1 MKHALVLSPLL
12 LALGAL
18 PTFAQQVADKDF
30 RPAVA
35 APMFAEGQGPVV
47 CLDEAHHN
55 FHTLD
60 GRFFAFGGL
69 LQRDGYVVQPNR
81 AAFDATSLAPCRILV
96 ISNALPNEDDWSTY
110 PSPTPFAFTATEVET
125 VRHWVETG
133 GRLLLIAD
141 HQPFGGAAANLA
153 AAFGVQFTD
162 GFAFE
167 GFVDEAKRDMITRPT
182 IFRRADGGLAEHAI
196 TRGGSESESIAS
208 VRSFTGQAF
217 RAPAQ
222 AQPLLVMPKGAVSLL
237 PKTAWAFAPDTPYA
251 DASGWLQG
259 AVLPV
264 GQGRAAFFGE
274 AAMFSAQLAG
284 PQKQPTGFNAP
295 EAERNGQF
303 VLNLLHWLS
312 EAPAAARE

>member
-1 MKHALVLSPLL
+1 MKHAIALSPLL
-12 LALGAL
+12 LALLAL
-18 PTFAQQVADKDF
+18 SASAQQVADKDF
-30 RPAVA
+30 RPSVG
-35 APMFAEGQGPVV
+35 APMFAEDTGPVV

-60 GRFFAFGGL
+60 GRFLAFGTL
-69 LQRDGYVVQPNR
+69 LRRDGYVVQPNR
-81 AAFDATSLAPCRILV
+81 AAFDAKSLTPCRVLV
-96 ISNALPNEDDWSTY
+96 ISNALPNEDDWSAY
-110 PSPTPFAFTATEVET
+110 PSPTPFAFTAAEVDA
-125 VRHWVETG
+125 VKRWVETG

-167 GFVDEAKRDMITRPT
+167 GFVDEGKREMVTRPT
-182 IFRRADGGLAEHAI
+182 IFRRSDGTLVDHAI
-196 TRGGSESESIAS
+196 TRGRSEAESIAS

-217 RAPAQ
+217 RAPAHAQ
-222 AQPLLVMPKGAVSLL
+222 ALLVMPKGAVSLL
-237 PKTAWAFAPDTPYA
+237 PKTAWAFGPDTPYA

-259 AVLPV
+259 AVMTV

-284 PQKQPTGFNAP
+284 AQKQPMGMNAP
-295 EAERNGQF
+295 DAKQNGQF

-312 EAPAAARE
+312 EAPAPAGE